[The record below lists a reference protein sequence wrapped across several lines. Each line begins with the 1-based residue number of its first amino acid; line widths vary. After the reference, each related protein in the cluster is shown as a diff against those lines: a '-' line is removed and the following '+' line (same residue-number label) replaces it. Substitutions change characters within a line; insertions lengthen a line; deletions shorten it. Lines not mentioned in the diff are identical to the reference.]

1 LCRRR
6 DSWSVF
12 NESFISLLRPKQ
24 QFRLRSQPEAAFLE
38 DEESFGSLGGLDRF
52 TPASSRSSVLESA
65 APKLEQP
72 AVHSSE
78 PLAGQTAESRSGLS
92 ANDHVA
98 SSADP
103 DVTSPEE
110 VEYEYVDEEE
120 EVEEEE
126 QQSADVVVSSSG
138 INSKQF
144 GSVPAG
150 TTTAGTTT
158 AGKGDS
164 GDTGGRISQQEVNIF
179 VIPSFCYCKLTY
191 IIRHYR
197 DGRCENTAVQAHCE
211 DHDYSFEI
219 TELLHRSV
227 FGK

>member
-1 LCRRR
+1 
-6 DSWSVF
+6 
-12 NESFISLLRPKQ
+12 LLRPKQ

-65 APKLEQP
+65 ATWVDQS

-78 PLAGQTAESRSGLS
+78 SQTAD
-92 ANDHVA
+92 DHA
-98 SSADP
+98 ASSSSADP

-126 QQSADVVVSSSG
+126 EQSADVVVSSG

-144 GSVPAG
+144 GGVPAG
-150 TTTAGTTT
+150 TTTAGPTT

-164 GDTGGRISQQEVNIF
+164 GDTGGRISQQEVNILF
-179 VIPSFCYCKLTY
+179 VIPSL
-191 IIRHYR
+191 
-197 DGRCENTAVQAHCE
+197 V
-211 DHDYSFEI
+211 
-219 TELLHRSV
+219 
-227 FGK
+227 

>member
-1 LCRRR
+1 
-6 DSWSVF
+6 
-12 NESFISLLRPKQ
+12 LLRPKQ

-65 APKLEQP
+65 ATRVDQS

-78 PLAGQTAESRSGLS
+78 PQTAVSRSGLS
-92 ANDHVA
+92 ADDHVA

-126 QQSADVVVSSSG
+126 EQSADVVVSNG

-158 AGKGDS
+158 AGQGDS
-164 GDTGGRISQQEVNIF
+164 GDTGGRISQQEVNIK
-179 VIPSFCYCKLTY
+179 S
-191 IIRHYR
+191 
-197 DGRCENTAVQAHCE
+197 
-211 DHDYSFEI
+211 
-219 TELLHRSV
+219 
-227 FGK
+227 

>member
-1 LCRRR
+1 
-6 DSWSVF
+6 
-12 NESFISLLRPKQ
+12 LLRPKQ

-38 DEESFGSLGGLDRF
+38 DEESIGSLGGLDRF

-78 PLAGQTAESRSGLS
+78 PQTAVSRSGLS
-92 ANDHVA
+92 ADDHVA

-126 QQSADVVVSSSG
+126 EQSADVVVVSSG

-144 GSVPAG
+144 GGVPAG
-150 TTTAGTTT
+150 TSTTAGTAT

-164 GDTGGRISQQEVNIF
+164 GDTVGRISQQEVN
-179 VIPSFCYCKLTY
+179 
-191 IIRHYR
+191 
-197 DGRCENTAVQAHCE
+197 
-211 DHDYSFEI
+211 
-219 TELLHRSV
+219 LLYL
-227 FGK
+227 

>member
-1 LCRRR
+1 M
-6 DSWSVF
+6 
-12 NESFISLLRPKQ
+12 LRPKQ

-52 TPASSRSSVLESA
+52 TPASGRSSVLESA
-65 APKLEQP
+65 ATRLDQS
-72 AVHSSE
+72 AVHASE
-78 PLAGQTAESRSGLS
+78 PQTAVSRSGLS
-92 ANDHVA
+92 ADDHVA

-126 QQSADVVVSSSG
+126 QSADVVVSSSG
-138 INSKQF
+138 IISKQF

-164 GDTGGRISQQEVNIF
+164 GDTGGRISLQEVNI
-179 VIPSFCYCKLTY
+179 YL
-191 IIRHYR
+191 
-197 DGRCENTAVQAHCE
+197 
-211 DHDYSFEI
+211 
-219 TELLHRSV
+219 
-227 FGK
+227 

>member
-1 LCRRR
+1 
-6 DSWSVF
+6 
-12 NESFISLLRPKQ
+12 LLRPKQ

-65 APKLEQP
+65 AMRLDQS
-72 AVHSSE
+72 AVHLSD
-78 PLAGQTAESRSGLS
+78 PLAGQTAVSRSGQS
-92 ANDHVA
+92 ADDHVA
-98 SSADP
+98 ASADP

-126 QQSADVVVSSSG
+126 EQSADVVVS

-144 GSVPAG
+144 GSVPG
-150 TTTAGTTT
+150 TTTAGTAT
-158 AGKGDS
+158 AGKGDG

-179 VIPSFCYCKLTY
+179 VIPSL
-191 IIRHYR
+191 
-197 DGRCENTAVQAHCE
+197 G
-211 DHDYSFEI
+211 
-219 TELLHRSV
+219 
-227 FGK
+227 

>member
-1 LCRRR
+1 MKTQRFLECLLCR
-6 DSWSVF
+6 VF
-12 NESFISLLRPKQ
+12 FSLLRPKQ

-65 APKLEQP
+65 AKRVDQS

-78 PLAGQTAESRSGLS
+78 PQTAVSRSGLS
-92 ANDHVA
+92 ADDHVA

-120 EVEEEE
+120 EVEEEKE
-126 QQSADVVVSSSG
+126 QSADVVVNSG
-138 INSKQF
+138 INSSKQF
-144 GSVPAG
+144 GGVPADII
-150 TTTAGTTT
+150 TAGTTT

-164 GDTGGRISQQEVNIF
+164 GDTGGRISQQEVNI
-179 VIPSFCYCKLTY
+179 
-191 IIRHYR
+191 
-197 DGRCENTAVQAHCE
+197 
-211 DHDYSFEI
+211 YS
-219 TELLHRSV
+219 
-227 FGK
+227 

>member
-1 LCRRR
+1 M
-6 DSWSVF
+6 
-12 NESFISLLRPKQ
+12 LRLKQ

-65 APKLEQP
+65 ATRLDQS
-72 AVHSSE
+72 AVHSGE
-78 PLAGQTAESRSGLS
+78 PQTAVSRSGLS
-92 ANDHVA
+92 ADDHVE

-126 QQSADVVVSSSG
+126 EQSADVVVSSV

-150 TTTAGTTT
+150 TTTAGTAT

-164 GDTGGRISQQEVNIF
+164 GDTGGRISQQEVNI
-179 VIPSFCYCKLTY
+179 
-191 IIRHYR
+191 
-197 DGRCENTAVQAHCE
+197 
-211 DHDYSFEI
+211 YS
-219 TELLHRSV
+219 
-227 FGK
+227 

>member
-1 LCRRR
+1 MCRHRY
-6 DSWSVF
+6 SGSVF
-12 NESFISLLRPKQ
+12 YETFFSLLRPKQ

-38 DEESFGSLGGLDRF
+38 DVESFGSLGGLDRF

-65 APKLEQP
+65 ATRLDQS

-78 PLAGQTAESRSGLS
+78 PQTAVSRSGLS
-92 ANDHVA
+92 ADDHVA
-98 SSADP
+98 ASADP

-126 QQSADVVVSSSG
+126 QSADVVVSSG

-164 GDTGGRISQQEVNIF
+164 GDTGGRISQQEVNI
-179 VIPSFCYCKLTY
+179 
-191 IIRHYR
+191 
-197 DGRCENTAVQAHCE
+197 
-211 DHDYSFEI
+211 YS
-219 TELLHRSV
+219 
-227 FGK
+227 